1 MPFAFL
7 LPRRM
12 LTNLLTL
19 GVLTAA
25 MLGAHNALSGT
36 GNTYEL
42 RYLADLTQ
50 SPNHALV
57 RIELSDNSGVSAI
70 DFNLNETFHSA
81 LKASGELTLK
91 NGRALWHP
99 PSNNAWLSLNVQLPH
114 RRDSGG
120 FDALRESDFAIF
132 RGDDLIPAAVVRGRK
147 GITSQATL
155 QFTLPKSWTSVN
167 SGWQKQ
173 DDERTFNIDNPKR
186 RFDRPTGWFIA
197 GELGTR
203 REHLAGTHVAV
214 SGPTGQGLRRLDV
227 LSFVLFNWPTLQQ
240 IVGDMPPKI
249 LLVMAGDPMWR
260 GGLSGPNSLFVHADR
275 PMVSENGTST
285 LLHELIHTLTGISG
299 AKNDDWIAE
308 GLAEYYSYTVLHRA
322 GGLSD
327 ARLARVMQWLADWSR
342 EITTLRGGASSGE
355 RTARAALLLGEL
367 DAEIRR
373 RTQGDKSLD
382 NATRA
387 MMQLGKVS
395 LAQLREIV
403 AEITGEPSK
412 VLQSALLEMR

>member
-1 MPFAFL
+1 MPFAVVLSRRLATHL
-7 LPRRM
+7 LA
-12 LTNLLTL
+12 L
-19 GVLTAA
+19 GVLAA
-25 MLGAHNALSGT
+25 TVLGAQNALGAAEHS
-36 GNTYEL
+36 YQL
-42 RYLADLTQ
+42 RYRADLSQ
-50 SPNHALV
+50 SPRYALV

-70 DFNLNETFHSA
+70 DFNLDEAFHSE

-114 RRDSGG
+114 KRDSGG
-120 FDALRESDFAIF
+120 FDALREDDFTIF

-147 GITSQATL
+147 GISSQATL
-155 QFTLPKSWTSVN
+155 QFTLPQHWTSVN
-167 SGWQKQ
+167 SGWPKQ
-173 DDERTFNIDNPKR
+173 DDERTFTIDNPER

-197 GELGTR
+197 GKLGTR
-203 REHLAGTHVAV
+203 REYLAGTHVVV

-240 IVGDMPPKI
+240 IVGDMPPKV

-285 LLHELIHTLTGISG
+285 LLHELVHTLTRISG
-299 AKNDDWIAE
+299 AQDDDWIAE
-308 GLAEYYSYTVLHRA
+308 GLAEYYSYTILHRA

-327 ARLARVMQWLADWSR
+327 ARLARVKRWLADWSR
-342 EITTLRGGASSGE
+342 EVKTLRGGPSSGR

-367 DAEIRR
+367 DTEIRQ

-382 NATRA
+382 DATRA
-387 MMQLGKVS
+387 MMQQGKVS
-395 LAQLREIV
+395 LTQLRDIVAQL
-403 AEITGEPSK
+403 TGEPSK
-412 VLQSALLEMR
+412 VLQSALLEG